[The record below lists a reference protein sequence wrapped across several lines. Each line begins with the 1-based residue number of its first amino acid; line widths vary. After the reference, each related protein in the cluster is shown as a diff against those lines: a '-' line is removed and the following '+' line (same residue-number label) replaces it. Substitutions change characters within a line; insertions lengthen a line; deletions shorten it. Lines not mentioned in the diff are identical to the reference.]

1 MTTAAPDDTTA
12 LRAVLDQ
19 WKAAVD
25 AHEPEAVAAV
35 FSEQAIF
42 QGLHPYT
49 VGRRGVAE
57 YYASQPLGMTA
68 AYTIRE
74 ARRLAPGLVLGY
86 LSVDFS
92 FTDRP
97 TLTVYLGV
105 IARHVADTWLIDHYQ
120 VSYLGSL

>member
-1 MTTAAPDDTTA
+1 MTTAAPDDVAA
-12 LRAVLDQ
+12 LRAVLDP

-35 FSEQAIF
+35 FTEQAIF

-57 YYASQPLGMTA
+57 YYASQPLGMTGV
-68 AYTIRE
+68 YTIRE
-74 ARRLAPGLVLGY
+74 ARRLAPDLVLGY

-97 TLTVYLGV
+97 TLTVYLSV
-105 IARHVADTWLIDHYQ
+105 IARQVADTWLIDHYQ
-120 VSYLGSL
+120 VSQLS